1 MKDIEKDTRQESESK
16 CKEPM
21 IQEIIKEMQH
31 CDFEVL
37 KKVYI
42 FLVHIKP

>member
-1 MKDIEKDTRQESESK
+1 MEQDEKYKQQ
-16 CKEPM
+16 M
-21 IQEIIKEMQH
+21 IQEIIKEMQN
-31 CDFEVL
+31 CDFAVL